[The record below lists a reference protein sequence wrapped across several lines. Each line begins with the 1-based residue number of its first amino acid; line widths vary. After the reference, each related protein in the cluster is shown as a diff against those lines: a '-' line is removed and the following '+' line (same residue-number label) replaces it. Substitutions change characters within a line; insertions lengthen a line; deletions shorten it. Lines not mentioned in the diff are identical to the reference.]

1 MPVNAAEDEGID
13 DILYRIVLFIQ
24 LMAIR
29 NRKIQERDTIVREL
43 QILNRRFERSKARN
57 TNRIRE
63 EIQDLER
70 KRERL
75 EAHINRLELS
85 EREVNPTQMNAFI
98 NHQNN

>member
-43 QILNRRFERSKARN
+43 QILNRRFERSKAIN
-57 TNRIRE
+57 TNSFRE